1 MMNDL
6 DLRQIPGRRIG
17 DHETAATLIRH
28 MAGMEAILEA
38 ARLLRRNGM
47 RDASDLL
54 LTHVAEITEAKP
66 QTLPKAWPFPT
77 NAPGALV

>member
-1 MMNDL
+1 
-6 DLRQIPGRRIG
+6 
-17 DHETAATLIRH
+17 
-28 MAGMEAILEA
+28 
-38 ARLLRRNGM
+38 M

-66 QTLPKAWPFPT
+66 QTLPKSWPFPT